1 MAGGTPSPAQADQ
14 LIIWPVS
21 GRPTQAEPR
30 VMPGDSATTSDIS
43 VAVFRGVAAGGGGGE
58 SGVGGSSGGGDGGVV
73 PPEGSGAVL
82 GVSPGDCKRGRRKLI
97 MRRRV
102 TQDKLHRK
110 RKIIHYIVV

>member
-58 SGVGGSSGGGDGGVV
+58 SRGQGENDHSKNGQEDQAGQARHD
-73 PPEGSGAVL
+73 EGWLTWSLTG
-82 GVSPGDCKRGRRKLI
+82 
-97 MRRRV
+97 
-102 TQDKLHRK
+102 
-110 RKIIHYIVV
+110 